1 MNRKIIYM
9 LSLSLV
15 FGLLFT
21 SCNNESDKREA
32 AKEYLRKQTNYPTSG
47 HSSSPENDEN
57 SEVPADV
64 ILIITDK
71 SFDKTI
77 NKGITL
83 VDFWATWCR
92 PCLIQAPIIEQIAV
106 EMKDQIK
113 VGKMDVDNNRATPQ
127 RFNVMNIPTLILF
140 KDGVVVERIV
150 GLTDK
155 NTLLDYINKHI

>member
-1 MNRKIIYM
+1 M
-9 LSLSLV
+9 
-15 FGLLFT
+15 
-21 SCNNESDKREA
+21 
-32 AKEYLRKQTNYPTSG
+32 
-47 HSSSPENDEN
+47 
-57 SEVPADV
+57 